1 MLYFNVLE
9 IDFNVSIYSKH
20 KIYNSMFFIEV
31 LHHESVLK
39 ISYISICIWHAI
51 ISKSFY
57 RHFASSKKM
66 KKYIAFIGLLKSKT
80 PKTSCIEKLI
90 FTTSIFLCS
99 HAFCFVAMKIYIQM
113 QKSLNDDMLYPNK
126 ARLELSLRTIT
137 EKFEYMKYNETFKY
151 LVGYY

>member
-1 MLYFNVLE
+1 
-9 IDFNVSIYSKH
+9 
-20 KIYNSMFFIEV
+20 MFFIEV
-31 LHHESVLK
+31 LHHESVLN

-99 HAFCFVAMKIYIQM
+99 HAFCFVAIKIYIQM
-113 QKSLNDDMLYPNK
+113 QKSLNDNMLYPNK
-126 ARLELSLRTIT
+126 ARLELSLRSIT
-137 EKFEYMKYNETFKY
+137 EKFEYMK
-151 LVGYY
+151 

>member
-1 MLYFNVLE
+1 MTFVGIE

-99 HAFCFVAMKIYIQM
+99 HAFCFVAIKIYIQM
-113 QKSLNDDMLYPNK
+113 QKSLNDNLLYPNK
-126 ARLELSLRTIT
+126 ARLGNIT
-137 EKFEYMKYNETFKY
+137 EKHH
-151 LVGYY
+151 

>member
-1 MLYFNVLE
+1 
-9 IDFNVSIYSKH
+9 
-20 KIYNSMFFIEV
+20 MFFIEV
-31 LHHESVLK
+31 LHHESVLN

-99 HAFCFVAMKIYIQM
+99 HAFCFVAIKIYIQM
-113 QKSLNDDMLYPNK
+113 QKSLNDNMLYPNK
-126 ARLELSLRTIT
+126 ARLGNIT
-137 EKFEYMKYNETFKY
+137 EKHNEISNSRFDNVNLIKFSGNPF
-151 LVGYY
+151 LF

>member
-1 MLYFNVLE
+1 MLYFNVYLIE

-99 HAFCFVAMKIYIQM
+99 HAFCFVAIKIYIQM
-113 QKSLNDDMLYPNK
+113 QKSLNDSMLYPNK
-126 ARLELSLRTIT
+126 ARLELSLRSIT
-137 EKFEYMKYNETFKY
+137 EIP
-151 LVGYY
+151 